1 MYKCALKMLMF
12 IMIIECLLV
21 IGAEVKRLEERV
33 SSTVID
39 KQTYMD
45 ALGEINLRKEW
56 SVGQIFLSYLLWNGE
71 KIGSAQTSRIQ
82 WRTGSYA
89 AGASATLA
97 EIRAAIMGGRD
108 AGTVPDKS

>member
-1 MYKCALKMLMF
+1 MF
-12 IMIIECLLV
+12 LMIIGCLLV
-21 IGAEVKRLEERV
+21 IGVKVKRLEERV
-33 SSTVID
+33 SSTVND

-71 KIGSAQTSRIQ
+71 KIGNAQTSRIQ
-82 WRTGSYA
+82 WRRGSYA

-97 EIRAAIMGGRD
+97 EIRTAIMGGRD

>member
-1 MYKCALKMLMF
+1 MF
-12 IMIIECLLV
+12 LMIIGCLLV
-21 IGAEVKRLEERV
+21 IGVEVKRLEERV
-33 SSTVID
+33 SSTVND

-71 KIGSAQTSRIQ
+71 KIGNAQTSRIQ
-82 WRTGSYA
+82 WRRGSYA

-97 EIRAAIMGGRD
+97 EIRTAIMGGRD